1 MAEGGRARGA
11 QRAGTSEARA
21 LTLVVVCAGKVGMR
35 YFHKKGNLYFC
46 PTVNLDKIWT
56 LVGDDVRK
64 AHASKTDVAP
74 VIDVTK
80 YVRPRPAPAPRPPA
94 RCRIVGRLNAR
105 AWQQGYF
112 KVLGKGVLPSQPV
125 IVKAK
130 FFSKSAEDKIKEAG
144 GACVLVA

>member
-1 MAEGGRARGA
+1 MNGAGGRAGA
-11 QRAGTSEARA
+11 GGTAGRSSEARA
-21 LTLVVVCAGKVGMR
+21 LTVVVVCAGKVGMR

-80 YVRPRPAPAPRPPA
+80 FVRPRPRPHARLPARPPA
-94 RCRIVGRLNAR
+94 
-105 AWQQGYF
+105 
-112 KVLGKGVLPSQPV
+112 
-125 IVKAK
+125 
-130 FFSKSAEDKIKEAG
+130 
-144 GACVLVA
+144 VA